1 MHTSDIDASRSI
13 NSTIVRTSCE
23 RGAISA
29 AVGLGSAAEVY
40 GYAVVV
46 ARHATSE
53 RHLAAFI
60 RDQIDGRETA
70 VEAAIAAAHPD
81 YAMDVAF
88 KITLFTLGLL
98 VCKGDQGTR
107 VEAALRKGDCVIDVR
122 LSEASVSVRIT
133 GSGDEYLISYPLSD
147 ADGNAVKVH

>member
-1 MHTSDIDASRSI
+1 MHTSDIAASRSI
-13 NSTIVRTSCE
+13 DSTIVRTSCE
-23 RGAISA
+23 RGTISA
-29 AVGLGSAAEVY
+29 AVGLGNAAEVY

-60 RDQIDGRETA
+60 CDQIDGRDTV
-70 VEAAIAAAHPD
+70 VEAAIVAAHPD
-81 YAMDVAF
+81 YAADVAF
-88 KITLFTLGLL
+88 KISLFTLGLL
-98 VCKGDQGTR
+98 VCKGVQGTR

-122 LSEASVSVRIT
+122 LSEVSISVRIT
-133 GSGDEYLISYPLSD
+133 GSVGEYLISYPLSD